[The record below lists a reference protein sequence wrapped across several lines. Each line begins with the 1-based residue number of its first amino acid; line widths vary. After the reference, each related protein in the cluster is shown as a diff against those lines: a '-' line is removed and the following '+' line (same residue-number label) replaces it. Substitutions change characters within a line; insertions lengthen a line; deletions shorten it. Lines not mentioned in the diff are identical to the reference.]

1 MITYKWEGAWFGG
14 IHVMAVPSP
23 GQVLPPP
30 HKPTRIT
37 ELPFSS
43 KILRSSFWPEIL
55 DSILAVKHGFSLR
68 RRKKPPPNFQQ
79 SGIVG

>member
-1 MITYKWEGAWFGG
+1 
-14 IHVMAVPSP
+14 MAVPSP

-68 RRKKPPPNFQQ
+68 RREKPPQISSNQRSSGRKKRVNRWPPQ
-79 SGIVG
+79 SRVK